1 MSAYRH
7 PTHAHPLHKIHPPT
21 VVELLTPTYFCS
33 IILLNGGMYM
43 NTKIKKLTAVILSL
57 LLVAC
62 TSVFYVSAGRDTTLK
77 FHDGEFKIMVF
88 TDIHQNVSSNGCAV
102 RIMREALDKC
112 SPDLVVL
119 LGDNTTGDT
128 LEEHEQLIEYITRP
142 MRERNIPY
150 TAIFGNHDAQSEAV
164 SKEELLAIYQRY
176 GCLSYDAD
184 PNVYGC
190 VNFNLPVMSSDGSS
204 VKLNLWFFDS
214 GADNPD
220 ETIGGY
226 DNIRESQIE
235 WYKETAENLKIM
247 NGGKT
252 VPALNFQHIILPEV
266 YDVLYP
272 ELPTS
277 LGKASNDYNGKSYS
291 LVPKFAGYTGFVY
304 EAPQPPYEDLY
315 GELDAFKQVGDVMA
329 SFSGHDHVNSFVADV
344 DGIDIVGVPTVHNKN
359 YSNSTNRGAGLITVK
374 EDTPDKYEYE
384 LIRAG
389 DLAMESGSKICDED
403 GSASKIEYFF
413 ALKFAD
419 ALLAFQKIVNL
430 LFYGI

>member
-1 MSAYRH
+1 M
-7 PTHAHPLHKIHPPT
+7 
-21 VVELLTPTYFCS
+21 
-33 IILLNGGMYM
+33 
-43 NTKIKKLTAVILSL
+43 KIKKLTAILLSL
-57 LLVAC
+57 VLIIS
-62 TSVFYVSAGRDTTLK
+62 TSAFCVYAEDDALK
-77 FHDGEFKIMVF
+77 FKDGEFKIMIF

-128 LEEHEQLIEYITRP
+128 LEEHEQLIEYITKP
-142 MRERNIPY
+142 MRERSIPY
-150 TAIFGNHDAQSEAV
+150 TAIFGNHDAQSENV
-164 SKEELLAIYQRY
+164 TKEELLAIYQKY
-176 GCLSYDAD
+176 SCLSYDAD
-184 PNVYGC
+184 PDVYGC
-190 VNFNLPVMSSDGSS
+190 GNFNLPVMSSDGSE

-220 ETIGGY
+220 DTIGGY

-235 WYKETAENLKIM
+235 WYKETAEKLKTA
-247 NGGKT
+247 NGGKV

-272 ELPTS
+272 QLPTN
-277 LGKASNDYNGKSYS
+277 LGKASNNYNSKSYS
-291 LVPKFAGYTGFVY
+291 LIPHFAGYTGFVY
-304 EAPQPPYEDLY
+304 EAPQPPYDDLY
-315 GELDAFKQVGDVMA
+315 GELDAFKEVGDVMA
-329 SFSGHDHVNSFVADV
+329 SFSGHDHVNSFVANV

-359 YSNSTNRGAGLITVK
+359 YSNDTNRGAGLITVK
-374 EDTPDKYEYE
+374 EDNPDDYKYE

-389 DLAMESGSKICDED
+389 DLALESGSRICDEE
-403 GSASKIEYFF
+403 GSSTKFEYYF

-419 ALLAFQKIVNL
+419 VILAFQKIVNF